1 MPVSVALTPPAGSGD
16 GPASC
21 DVGVGV
27 ADGAAVGTA
36 GLVGVRDSPVRES
49 AAGSDV
55 ADSDGTVGVG
65 DGERGDDADGV
76 GIADG
81 AGGVVRPLAGGG
93 ARGGA
98 GEAGPCEAPR
108 WSGSATSTATAQ
120 VTPAPI
126 AVRTSRRR
134 DALRRIAA

>member
-1 MPVSVALTPPAGSGD
+1 MPVSVAVTPLAGSGD
-16 GPASC
+16 GPAPC
-21 DVGVGV
+21 DVGV
-27 ADGAAVGTA
+27 ADGALVGAA
-36 GLVGVRDSPVRES
+36 GLLGVRDSSVRES

-65 DGERGDDADGV
+65 DADRGDDADGV

-98 GEAGPCEAPR
+98 GEAGPGEVPR

-134 DALRRIAA
+134 DARRRMAA

>member
-1 MPVSVALTPPAGSGD
+1 M
-16 GPASC
+16 
-21 DVGVGV
+21 
-27 ADGAAVGTA
+27 
-36 GLVGVRDSPVRES
+36 
-49 AAGSDV
+49 GSDV

-65 DGERGDDADGV
+65 DADRGDDADGV

-81 AGGVVRPLAGGG
+81 AGGVVRLLAGGG
-93 ARGGA
+93 ASGGA
-98 GEAGPCEAPR
+98 GDVGPSEVPS

-134 DALRRIAA
+134 DALRRIAR